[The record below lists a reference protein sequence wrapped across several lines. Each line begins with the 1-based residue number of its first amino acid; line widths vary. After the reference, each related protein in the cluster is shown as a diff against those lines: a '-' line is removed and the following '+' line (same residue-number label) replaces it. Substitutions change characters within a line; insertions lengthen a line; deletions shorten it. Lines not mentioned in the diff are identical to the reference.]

1 MLRNIYLYDNN
12 MVTSKVNAALFG
24 VGKEN
29 GLHELKELNFEVGL
43 Y

>member
-1 MLRNIYLYDNN
+1 